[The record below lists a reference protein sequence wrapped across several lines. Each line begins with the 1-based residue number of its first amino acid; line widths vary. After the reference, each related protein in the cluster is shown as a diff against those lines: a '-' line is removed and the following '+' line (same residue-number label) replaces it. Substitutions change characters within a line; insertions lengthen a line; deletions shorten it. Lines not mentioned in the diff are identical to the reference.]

1 MYLDAWGNKLLLH
14 HSAERYSTYHLSA
27 EGCLLLTPRYEKNL
41 VHARQRSSKDRAA
54 LGDHSPQTTGSR
66 VTVLG
71 TRATLIHSYHRQHQ
85 HRHIFIPVN
94 LKMETFWHRNQM
106 IVSLVASQGSSE
118 PPIFKRSLK
127 KDWFWHIVFNFQW
140 FLKVVPCNAV

>member
-1 MYLDAWGNKLLLH
+1 MY
-14 HSAERYSTYHLSA
+14 SRQSTEH
-27 EGCLLLTPRYEKNL
+27 
-41 VHARQRSSKDRAA
+41 SKDRAA

-94 LKMETFWHRNQM
+94 FKMETF
-106 IVSLVASQGSSE
+106 
-118 PPIFKRSLK
+118 
-127 KDWFWHIVFNFQW
+127 
-140 FLKVVPCNAV
+140 